1 MSTIW
6 KPHVVVATVL
16 EENNKY
22 LLVEESVDAKRVL
35 NQPAGHLEPGES
47 LKDAA
52 IRETLEETGRVV
64 SIDYL
69 IGIYLMCS
77 EDFHN
82 TFLRFCFKGKILSY
96 DENRKLDDDIIRTHW
111 MSKKNLTQ
119 QQKKPRSS
127 LVMKAIQDYEKGNKY
142 SLTLLHTEHY
152 YV

>member
-1 MSTIW
+1 
-6 KPHVVVATVL
+6 
-16 EENNKY
+16 
-22 LLVEESVDAKRVL
+22 
-35 NQPAGHLEPGES
+35 
-47 LKDAA
+47 
-52 IRETLEETGRVV
+52 V

-127 LVMKAIQDYEKGNKY
+127 LVMKAIQDYEKGNEY
-142 SLTLLHTEHY
+142 PLTLLHTDHY
-152 YV
+152 HV

>member
-16 EENNKY
+16 EEDNKY
-22 LLVEESVDAKRVL
+22 LLVEESVDEKRVL

-77 EDFHN
+77 EDFQN

-96 DENRKLDDDIIRTHW
+96 D
-111 MSKKNLTQ
+111 
-119 QQKKPRSS
+119 
-127 LVMKAIQDYEKGNKY
+127 
-142 SLTLLHTEHY
+142 
-152 YV
+152 